1 MMQIT
6 STTMIQRLNIACQS
20 SWSRSVSFSA
30 VARMVVALVVCVNMG
45 LFPQVRGQTNYTVG
59 SGFVNGSL
67 WTNTI
72 NGLVQSVILENAY
85 KQWADSVSIK
95 EGDTLSK
102 FLYTSS
108 EHFYLLLEIA
118 NYHQHPSQFFNVDWG
133 ICHYGYQGGGH
144 FWGLFSLSFGNATNL

>member
-1 MMQIT
+1 
-6 STTMIQRLNIACQS
+6 MIQRLNMASQS
-20 SWSRSVSFSA
+20 SWSRTVSISA
-30 VARMVVALVVCVNMG
+30 VARMVVALVICVNMG

-108 EHFYLLLEIA
+108 EHFHLLLEIA
-118 NYHQHPSQFFNVDWG
+118 NCHQHSSQYFNVDCG

-144 FWGLFSLSFGNATNL
+144 FWGSFSFSFGNARNL